1 MRNFGPFS
9 FPSCARCSRPFT
21 AIRKAAGPAARKSYF
36 LSPSFLGWH
45 FSQTLPLSAAFVQHL
60 CSHFLPASTVASQQA
75 AKTLVEQKAIAT
87 TAITNALSDFI

>member
-1 MRNFGPFS
+1 MDRFS
-9 FPSCARCSRPFT
+9 PPAMPPVGGSSKADW
-21 AIRKAAGPAARKSYF
+21 KAAGPAARKSYF

-75 AKTLVEQKAIAT
+75 AKTLLEQKAIAT